1 MARNRRVRKNRKKR
15 EQEETR
21 GYVDDLVQENNPAP
35 SWVGSEEDT
44 DLWRTSGEE
53 TESNDE
59 LDDCCSEADFE
70 ETEEE
75 REDLK
80 KLEEGIQESMDP
92 NETDPWTWM
101 VEYDGYDEQ
110 FYEDEPNE
118 DDP

>member
-1 MARNRRVRKNRKKR
+1 VARNRRVRKNRKQYT
-15 EQEETR
+15 EPEEC
-21 GYVDDLVQENNPAP
+21 E
-35 SWVGSEEDT
+35 
-44 DLWRTSGEE
+44 
-53 TESNDE
+53 
-59 LDDCCSEADFE
+59 CSEADFE

-75 REDLK
+75 REWLE